1 MDVEN
6 TLWTNTV
13 VASGTAV
20 GFVVYTG
27 RDTRAV
33 MNTNHPRTKVGMLD
47 LEVNRLSKILAVVT
61 LALSFAMVAF
71 DGFKGLWLV
80 YIVRFLILFSSI
92 IPISLRV
99 NLDMGKTVYS
109 MQIMRDEGIP
119 GTIVR
124 TSTIPEGSRL
134 RLIYVLE
141 LGRIEYLLS
150 DKTGTLTKN
159 DMELKRLHLGT
170 MSYGADSMDEVARQL
185 EIAYEGE
192 EGELR
197 RGGRRDISMRIRE
210 LVQALGLCHNVT
222 PTYEDGCLEYQA
234 SSPDEMAIVKWTRS
248 VGLCLVSRSLSVCDY
263 WFILGDGAADP

>member
-1 MDVEN
+1 VNVEN

-33 MNTNHPRTKVGMLD
+33 MNTSFARTKVGMLD

-71 DGFKGLWLV
+71 DGFKGMWVV
-80 YIVRFLILFSSI
+80 YVIRFLILFSSI

-99 NLDMGKTVYS
+99 NLDMGKSVYS
-109 MQIMRDEGIP
+109 MQIMRDACIP

-124 TSTIPEGSRL
+124 TSTIPE
-134 RLIYVLE
+134 E

-170 MSYGADSMDEVARQL
+170 MSYGADSMDEVTRQL
-185 EIAYEGE
+185 EIAYELQE
-192 EGELR
+192 QTEFR
-197 RGGRRDISMRIRE
+197 MKRTRDISFRIKE

-248 VGLCLVSRSLSVCDY
+248 VGLCLVSRSLSVCFDC
-263 WFILGDGAADP
+263 LL